1 MKTVKQ
7 LLRPERLRQVPEQF
21 SWIDHA
27 LVQRH
32 LIDRCDARA
41 AALYLFL
48 VTVAD
53 AQGLSY
59 YGSSSL
65 MQRLQLSAEELGAAR
80 RQLIE
85 LDLVAYQAPLYQ
97 VLAISAPKAAPRTVP
112 ASASL
117 AAPAAPSAPAAGPGG
132 PVSLAQLLGQLEHRR
147 GRL

>member
-21 SWIDHA
+21 SWIDQA

-59 YGSSSL
+59 YGGATL
-65 MQRLQLSAEELGAAR
+65 AQRLHQSTEELGAAR
-80 RQLIE
+80 QQLIH
-85 LDLVAYQAPLYQ
+85 LDLIAYRAPLYQ
-97 VLAISAPKAAPRTVP
+97 VLALPGTTVAPRATS
-112 ASASL
+112 SAT
-117 AAPAAPSAPAAGPGG
+117 PSAPAPAAGDTGG
-132 PVSLAQLLGQLEHRR
+132 PLSLAQLLEQLERR
-147 GRL
+147 RAGL

>member
-21 SWIDHA
+21 SWIDQA

-65 MQRLQLSAEELGAAR
+65 TQRLHLSTEELGAAR
-80 RQLIE
+80 QQLIE
-85 LDLVAYQAPLYQ
+85 LELLAYRAPLYQ
-97 VLAISAPKAAPRTVP
+97 VLAIPGTTVAPRTASRSPSP
-112 ASASL
+112 ASA
-117 AAPAAPSAPAAGPGG
+117 AADTGA
-132 PVSLAQLLGQLEHRR
+132 PVSIAQLLEQLEHRR

>member
-1 MKTVKQ
+1 VVKTVKRVLQ
-7 LLRPERLRQVPEQF
+7 PQRLRQVPEQF

-59 YGSSSL
+59 YGNCSL
-65 MQRLQLSAEELGAAR
+65 MQRLHLSTAELGAAR
-80 RQLIE
+80 QQLIA
-85 LDLVAYQAPLYQ
+85 LDLIAYRAPLYQ
-97 VLAISAPKAAPRTVP
+97 VLAIAGTTVAPRTAP
-112 ASASL
+112 TPPTTTSAL
-117 AAPAAPSAPAAGPGG
+117 AARDAGG
-132 PVSLAQLLGQLEHRR
+132 PVSLAQLLGQWERHR